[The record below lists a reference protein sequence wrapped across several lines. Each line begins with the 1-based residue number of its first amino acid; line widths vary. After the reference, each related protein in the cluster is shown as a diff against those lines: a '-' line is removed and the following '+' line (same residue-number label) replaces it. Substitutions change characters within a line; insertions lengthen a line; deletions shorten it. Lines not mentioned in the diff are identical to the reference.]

1 MEVAIGRGRAL
12 VAIIVME
19 SEGKNRVFLALN
31 RDHYVHPIIEVLSEI
46 IAIYESEV
54 GSQVERGLLAHGQA
68 VAGRALGGSHT
79 QVKVTV
85 EVYGSRPDLSINIA
99 PS

>member
-19 SEGKNRVFLALN
+19 SEGKNRVFLELN

-54 GSQVERGLLAHGQA
+54 GSQIERGLPAHRQA

-79 QVKVTV
+79 QVKVAV
-85 EVYGSRPDLSINIA
+85 EVYGSRHTSNFTRQPK
-99 PS
+99 

>member
-19 SEGKNRVFLALN
+19 NRVFLELN

-54 GSQVERGLLAHGQA
+54 GSQIEQVFPLRGKL
-68 VAGRALGGSHT
+68 
-79 QVKVTV
+79 
-85 EVYGSRPDLSINIA
+85 
-99 PS
+99 

>member
-19 SEGKNRVFLALN
+19 SEGENRVFLELN

-54 GSQVERGLLAHGQA
+54 GSQIEQVFPLRGKLR
-68 VAGRALGGSHT
+68 RA
-79 QVKVTV
+79 
-85 EVYGSRPDLSINIA
+85 
-99 PS
+99 

>member
-19 SEGKNRVFLALN
+19 SEGENRVFLELN

-54 GSQVERGLLAHGQA
+54 GSQIEQVFPLRGKL
-68 VAGRALGGSHT
+68 
-79 QVKVTV
+79 
-85 EVYGSRPDLSINIA
+85 
-99 PS
+99 